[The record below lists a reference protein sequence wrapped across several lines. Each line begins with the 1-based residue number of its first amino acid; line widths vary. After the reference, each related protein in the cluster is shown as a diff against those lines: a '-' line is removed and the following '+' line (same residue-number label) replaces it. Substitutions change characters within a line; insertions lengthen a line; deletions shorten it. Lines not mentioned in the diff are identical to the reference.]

1 MKRILQL
8 GLLLMLTALM
18 AFTNPEENHCKI
30 AHRGTFVYGSGSTFV
45 KVVINENEHT
55 EYHNN
60 GKYYIKSTIKWIN
73 NCEFVVSFREI
84 TVPDFEYSTADQ
96 MYVKINSVEKKE
108 INFTATIN
116 RKSWSGKLIKIK

>member
-1 MKRILQL
+1 MKRLLQL
-8 GLLLMLTALM
+8 ALLLMFTALM
-18 AFTNPEENHCKI
+18 ANTNPEENNCKI

-45 KVVINENEHT
+45 KVVITENEHT

-60 GKYYIKSTIKWIN
+60 GKYYIKSKIKWIN
-73 NCEFVVSFREI
+73 NCEFVVTFTEI
-84 TVPDFEYSTADQ
+84 TIPDFEYTKDDQ

-108 INFTATIN
+108 IHFTSTIN